1 MINKNIN
8 DFTRFYEEGLIKIFE
23 YKEDN
28 IIQKLLY
35 EDNNL
40 NKEFDRLKK
49 ILDFLSRNKIFDLN
63 IIRRI
68 VEKNVF
74 NIKYIDKII

>member
-1 MINKNIN
+1 
-8 DFTRFYEEGLIKIFE
+8 LIKIFE